1 MSNRLHIAALILPAT
16 SKGGVYLILNDEI
29 DHKKISNLNAS
40 QLKTLCKELRGVIM
54 RTVMK
59 NGGHLSS
66 NLGSVELSVALHYV
80 YDVFGGDKIIWDVG
94 HQAYAHKLLT
104 GRYSRFKT
112 LRMRGGI
119 SGFTRRSESEADAFI
134 SGHSSTSLSA
144 AYGISTAMRLNGE
157 GGAVAAV
164 IGDGA
169 FTGGMAYE
177 ALNNAGKTATNLTLV
192 LNDNAMSIG
201 KSTGALARYL
211 SHIRSTKKYFTAKE
225 RVKTALSAVPLVGKH
240 MERNIAAMKVFV
252 KELLYE
258 SSNLFE
264 NMGFY
269 YIGPVDGHDLENM
282 IEALTV
288 AKEMKRP
295 CVVHAFTKKGK
306 GYIPAEENPGEY
318 HAVAA
323 NGVVEEFVYDDLPQ
337 HDDGSFSEAFGREL
351 ERLGRADSRIC
362 AVTAAMKYAVGLN
375 YFKNS
380 CAARFFDTGIAEQ
393 HSVTFAAG
401 LSVQGML
408 PVFAVYSTFLQR
420 GFDQIIH
427 DCAIEKTHI
436 VLAID
441 RAGFVGA
448 DGETHQGIF
457 DVPMLRLIPNTVIYC
472 PATFEELRRYL
483 YKAIYGT
490 DGIAC
495 VRYAKGAEPQVPRK
509 YSAAFTDVDELYY
522 SGKSSCVLGI
532 TYGRISVDLT
542 AAADSAG
549 ADFLRLVTINP
560 LPEKVYDIALQY
572 DRVVFFEEGSIKGGV
587 GEGLLCG
594 LCGRGFRGE
603 AEIVGVDG
611 EFVPAATMDEQL
623 QMYGL
628 DERSM
633 CRKLSLKAGGS

>member
-1 MSNRLHIAALILPAT
+1 MILGDDIT
-16 SKGGVYLILNDEI
+16 HEM
-29 DHKKISNLNAS
+29 ISNMDAS
-40 QLKTLCKELRGVIM
+40 QLKALCKELRGVIM
-54 RTVMK
+54 RTVFR

-66 NLGSVELSVALHYV
+66 NLGTVELSVALHYV
-80 YDVFGGDKIIWDVG
+80 YDVFGGDKILWDVG

-104 GRYSRFKT
+104 GRYSRFGT
-112 LRMRGGI
+112 LRRRGGI

-134 SGHSSTSLSA
+134 SGHSSTSISA

-157 GGAVAAV
+157 NGAVAAI

-169 FTGGMAYE
+169 FAGGMAYE

-201 KSTGALARYL
+201 KSTGALSRYL
-211 SHIRSTKKYFTAKE
+211 AHIRSTKKYFTAKE
-225 RVKTALSAVPLVGKH
+225 RVKTALSAVPLVGARMK
-240 MERNIAAMKVFV
+240 RQVTAVKVFI

-269 YIGPVDGHDLENM
+269 YIGPVDGHDLENL

-295 CVVHAFTKKGK
+295 CVVHVFTQKGK
-306 GYIPAEENPGEY
+306 GYRPAEENPGEY
-318 HAVAA
+318 HAVAE
-323 NGVVEEFVYDDLPQ
+323 NGVVEEFAYEDSALS
-337 HDDGSFSEAFGREL
+337 HGDGSFSEAFGREL
-351 ERLGRADSRIC
+351 ERLGKTDGRVC
-362 AVTAAMKYAVGLN
+362 AITAAMKYAVGLN

-380 CAARFFDTGIAEQ
+380 CPARFFDTGIAEQ

-427 DCAIEKTHI
+427 DCAIENTHI
-436 VLAID
+436 TLAID

-472 PATFEELRRYL
+472 PATYDELRRYL
-483 YKAIYGT
+483 HKAVYKT
-490 DGIAC
+490 RGIAC
-495 VRYAKGAEPQVPRK
+495 VRYPKGEEPVIPTAHA
-509 YSAAFTDVDELYY
+509 AAFSDVDDLYY
-522 SGKSSCVLGI
+522 SGKSSNVLGI
-532 TYGRISVDLT
+532 TYGRISANLL
-542 AAADSAG
+542 AAAESAG
-549 ADFLRLVTINP
+549 ADFLRLITINP
-560 LPEKVYDIALQY
+560 LPESVCEIALRY
-572 DRVVFFEEGSIKGGV
+572 DKVVFFEEGSIKGGV
-587 GEGLLCG
+587 GEGLLCE
-594 LCGRGFRGE
+594 LCRRGFRGA

-611 EFVPAATMDEQL
+611 EFVPAATMEQQL
-623 QMYGL
+623 AMYGL

-633 CRKLSLKAGGS
+633 SGRLRGEVQ

>member
-1 MSNRLHIAALILPAT
+1 MLLC
-16 SKGGVYLILNDEI
+16 D
-29 DHKKISNLNAS
+29 NLTHEQIRNMDAS

-66 NLGSVELSVALHYV
+66 NLGTVELSVALHYV
-80 YDVFGGDKIIWDVG
+80 YDVFGGDRLIWDVG

-104 GRYSRFKT
+104 GRFSRFGT
-112 LRMRGGI
+112 LRKRGGI

-157 GGAVAAV
+157 SGAVAAV

-169 FTGGMAYE
+169 FAGGMAYE

-225 RVKTALSAVPLVGKH
+225 RVKSALSAVPLVGPH
-240 MERNIAAMKVFV
+240 VQRNIAAVKVFL

-269 YIGPVDGHDLENM
+269 YIGPVDGHDLENV

-295 CVVHAFTKKGK
+295 CVVHVFTRKGK
-306 GYIPAEENPGEY
+306 GYRPAEENPGEY

-337 HDDGSFSEAFGREL
+337 HDDASFTEAFGREL
-351 ERLGRADSRIC
+351 ERLGKADSRVC
-362 AVTAAMKYAVGLN
+362 AITAAMKYAVGLN

-401 LSVQGML
+401 LSVSGML

-427 DCAIEKTHI
+427 DCAIENTHI

-472 PATFEELRRYL
+472 PATYDELRRYL
-483 YKAIYGT
+483 HRAIYST

-495 VRYAKGAEPQVPRK
+495 VRYPKGTEPEIPK
-509 YSAAFTDVDELYY
+509 NCAAAFTEADDLYY
-522 SGKSSCVLGI
+522 SGKRSDVLGI
-532 TYGRISVDLT
+532 TYGRTSVGLA
-542 AAADSAG
+542 AAADRSG
-549 ADFLRLVTINP
+549 ADFLRLIKVAP
-560 LPEKVYDIALQY
+560 LPDEVCEIAMRY
-572 DRVVFFEEGSIKGGV
+572 ERVVFFEEGSVKGGV
-587 GEGLLCG
+587 GEGLLCE
-594 LCGRGFRGE
+594 LCRRGFRGK

-611 EFVPAATMDEQL
+611 EFVPAATMEEQL
-623 QMYGL
+623 SMYGL
-628 DERSM
+628 DETSM
-633 CRKLSLKAGGS
+633 CKKLRG

>member
-1 MSNRLHIAALILPAT
+1 MLLSDNINHNT
-16 SKGGVYLILNDEI
+16 
-29 DHKKISNLNAS
+29 ISNMDIP
-40 QLKTLCKELRGVIM
+40 QLKALCRELRGVIM
-54 RTVMK
+54 RTVMR

-80 YDVFGGDKIIWDVG
+80 YDVFSGDKIIWDVG

-104 GRYSRFKT
+104 GRYSRFDT
-112 LRMRGGI
+112 LRKRGGI
-119 SGFTRRSESEADAFI
+119 SGFTRRGESEADAFI

-157 GGAVAAV
+157 SGAVAAV

-169 FTGGMAYE
+169 FAGGMTYE

-192 LNDNAMSIG
+192 INDNAMSIG

-211 SHIRSTKKYFTAKE
+211 AHIRSTKKYFTAKE
-225 RVKTALSAVPLVGKH
+225 RVKTVLSSVPLVGRR
-240 MERNIAAMKVFV
+240 MERHVAAAKVFL

-258 SSNLFE
+258 SSNWFE

-269 YIGPVDGHDLENM
+269 YIGPVDGHDLGNM

-295 CVVHAFTKKGK
+295 CVVHVFTKKGK
-306 GYIPAEENPGEY
+306 GYKPAEENPGEY
-318 HAVAA
+318 HAVAE

-337 HDDGSFSEAFGREL
+337 HEEQSFSEAFGREL
-351 ERLGRADSRIC
+351 ERLGQTDSRIC

-427 DCAIEKTHI
+427 DCAIERTHV
-436 VLAID
+436 VLAVD

-457 DVPMLRLIPNTVIYC
+457 DVPMLRLIPNTVVYC
-472 PATFEELRRYL
+472 PATYDELRRYL
-483 YKAIYGT
+483 HRALYGT

-495 VRYAKGAEPQVPRK
+495 IRYPKGGEPTIPPEH
-509 YSAAFTDVDELYY
+509 SAAFTDVFDFYH
-522 SGKSSCVLGI
+522 SGKRSGVLGI
-532 TYGRISVDLT
+532 TYGRISTDL
-542 AAADSAG
+542 AAACGETGS
-549 ADFLRLVTINP
+549 DFLRLVKIEP
-560 LPEKVYDIALQY
+560 LSDVIFKIVLQY
-572 DRVVFFEEGSIKGGV
+572 ERVVFFEEGSIRGGV
-587 GEGLLCG
+587 GEGLLCE
-594 LCGRGFRGE
+594 LCRRGFRGT

-623 QMYGL
+623 EMYGL
-628 DERSM
+628 DKRSM
-633 CRKLSLKAGGS
+633 CEKLYGAL